1 MQTLYWLSPITAG
14 FFTTLH
20 MLENILYDNDYLFHY
35 SYCGKT
41 SFAPK
46 IVYNLIIGNI
56 CMILTT
62 LSITGELIAHMFI
75 YVRQT
80 KIENRAQVYEIRGN
94 HLVCQMRHQ
103 RNVISALGH
112 FFSFAVS
119 MTQRIIFAISLY
131 YFEDDTI
138 VVLARLS
145 FFLLPC
151 INFCVHPLIETIS
164 SHDLRGSIFT
174 CLFCLLIFII
184 IFVFIL
190 PVYLY
195 ML

>member
-1 MQTLYWLSPITAG
+1 
-14 FFTTLH
+14 
-20 MLENILYDNDYLFHY
+20 
-35 SYCGKT
+35 
-41 SFAPK
+41 
-46 IVYNLIIGNI
+46 
-56 CMILTT
+56 MILTI
-62 LSITGELIAHMFI
+62 LSLTGELIAHMFI
-75 YVRQT
+75 YVRQS

-145 FFLLPC
+145 IFLLPC
-151 INFCVHPLIETIS
+151 INFFVHPLIETIS
-164 SHDLRGSIFT
+164 SHTLRGSIFT
-174 CLFCLLIFII
+174 MN
-184 IFVFIL
+184 
-190 PVYLY
+190 Y

>member
-46 IVYNLIIGNI
+46 IVYNLIIGNS

-94 HLVCQMRHQ
+94 HLVCQKRHQ
-103 RNVISALGH
+103 RNVVSALGH

-131 YFEDDTI
+131 YLEDDTI
-138 VVLARLS
+138 VVLSRIS

-164 SHDLRGSIFT
+164 SHNLRGSIFAMK
-174 CLFCLLIFII
+174 C
-184 IFVFIL
+184 
-190 PVYLY
+190 

>member
-1 MQTLYWLSPITAG
+1 MRTLYWLSPITAG

-20 MLENILYDNDYLFHY
+20 MLENILYDNSYLFHY

-41 SFAPK
+41 SFTPK

-62 LSITGELIAHMFI
+62 LSITGELIAHIFI

-94 HLVCQMRHQ
+94 HLVCQTRHQ

-112 FFSFAVS
+112 FISFAVS

-131 YFEDDTI
+131 YLADDTI
-138 VVLARLS
+138 VVVSRIS

-164 SHDLRGSIFT
+164 SHNLRGSIFAMN
-174 CLFCLLIFII
+174 
-184 IFVFIL
+184 
-190 PVYLY
+190 Y
-195 ML
+195 MW